1 MLPENAKDAFWQIEN
16 VTMEFPGVRAL
27 DDVSFN
33 IHRGEILGLLGENGS
48 GKSTM
53 IKCLSGVHHPQTGT
67 FIKDGQ
73 PARLSTAA
81 DARKDGV
88 ATVFQEFSL
97 VQSLSVTENIFLGRL
112 MRNPLGKIDWAAMRK
127 SVQETLDMLE
137 IDISPDAAVSDLSV
151 AGQQMVEI
159 AKGYTTG
166 GSLMILD
173 EPTTALAEPDI
184 KRLHALLRRLASEG
198 QAILYISHRLDEVM
212 EIVNRA
218 VILRNGQLSG
228 VYNRDELSIDTI
240 VQAMSGRVISEHY
253 PKEHNAQQ
261 EISLRVDNLKTGKGV
276 NGVSFDVKRG
286 EVFGLAG
293 LLGSG
298 RTEIAR
304 ALFGVDKVIGGS
316 IELDG
321 KTLTGLTPGKAVRCG
336 IAYVTENRKTLGMFF
351 NFEGPQNTT
360 AARLKKLLGILPK
373 LDLKAER
380 ESFQESIENLEI
392 TPASM
397 EKLVGFLSGG
407 NQQKIILARWIY
419 AEAELFILDEPTQG
433 IDVGSRLQVYRII
446 NELTRAGKS
455 VILISSDHME
465 LFAMSDRIATVKGG
479 KIHRIMDAKDASKS
493 VVFDE

>member
-1 MLPENAKDAFWQIEN
+1 MPEDIQKDAFWQIEN
-16 VTMEFPGVRAL
+16 VTMDFPGVRAL
-27 DDVSFN
+27 DDVSFD
-33 IHRGEILGLLGENGS
+33 IRKGEILGLLGENGS

-53 IKCLSGVHHPQTGT
+53 IKCLSGVHHPQSGT
-67 FIKDGQ
+67 FTKEGR
-73 PARLSTAA
+73 PAKLATAA

-112 MRNPLGKIDWAAMRK
+112 MRNAMGKIDWPAMRK
-127 SVQETLDMLE
+127 SVKETLNMLE
-137 IDISPDAAVSDLSV
+137 IDINPDAAVSDLSV

-218 VILRNGQLSG
+218 VVLRNGQVSG
-228 VYNRDELSIDTI
+228 IFDREELSIDVI

-253 PKEHNAQQ
+253 PKEHNAQ
-261 EISLRVDNLKTGKGV
+261 SDVFLKVDNLKTGKGV
-276 NGVSFDVKRG
+276 NGLSFDVKKG

-304 ALFGVDKVIGGS
+304 ALFGVDKVTAGT
-316 IELDG
+316 IEMDG
-321 KTLTGLTPGKAVRCG
+321 KPLTRLTPKKAVKSG
-336 IAYVTENRKTLGMFF
+336 IAYVTENRKTLGLFF
-351 NFEGPQNTT
+351 NFEGPGNTT
-360 AARLKKLLGILPK
+360 AARLKKLLGIFPK
-373 LDLKAER
+373 LDLKSER
-380 ESFQESIENLEI
+380 QSYEEAINNLEI
-392 TPASM
+392 TPASR

-455 VILISSDHME
+455 IILISSDHME

>member
-1 MLPENAKDAFWQIEN
+1 MPQDAFWRIEN
-16 VTMEFPGVRAL
+16 VTMDFPGVRAL
-27 DDVSFN
+27 DNVSFE
-33 IHRGEILGLLGENGS
+33 IKRGEILGLLGENGS

-67 FIKDGQ
+67 FIKEGRVV
-73 PARLSTAA
+73 RLATAQ
-81 DARKDGV
+81 DARRDGV

-112 MRNPLGKIDWAAMRK
+112 LRNPLGKVDWAGMRK
-127 SVQETLDMLE
+127 NVQETLNMLE
-137 IDISPDAAVSDLSV
+137 IDINPDAAVSDLSV

-198 QAILYISHRLDEVM
+198 QAILYISHRLDEVL

-218 VILRNGQLSG
+218 VILRGGQLAG
-228 VYNRDELSIDTI
+228 TFNRDELNIEVI
-240 VQAMSGRVISEHY
+240 VKAMSGRVISEHY
-253 PKEHNAQQ
+253 PKEHNATQ
-261 EISLRVDNLKTGKGV
+261 EICLRVENLRTKKGV

-304 ALFGVDKVIGGS
+304 ALFGVDKVTAGK
-316 IELDG
+316 IELNG
-321 KTLTGLTPGKAVRCG
+321 KPLTRMTPGRAVRSS
-336 IAYVTENRKTLGMFF
+336 ISYVTENRKTLGLFF

-360 AARLKKLLGILPK
+360 AAKLKKLLGFLPK
-373 LDLKAER
+373 LNLRAER
-380 ESFQESIENLEI
+380 ESFQEAVASLEI
-392 TPASM
+392 TPAAKD
-397 EKLVGFLSGG
+397 KLVGFLSGG
-407 NQQKIILARWIY
+407 NQQKIIIARWIY
-419 AEAELFILDEPTQG
+419 AESELFILDEPTQG

-455 VILISSDHME
+455 VILISSDYLE
-465 LFAMSDRIATVKGG
+465 LFAMSDRIATVRGG